1 MKQILTN
8 GIIQYRNAFI
18 DMQTGELYT
27 YGEDS
32 VTAPKKI
39 AEDLYYYD
47 CVEKRPN
54 YDGYYE
60 SEWVYSEEETA

>member
-39 AEDLYYYD
+39 AED
-47 CVEKRPN
+47 
-54 YDGYYE
+54 
-60 SEWVYSEEETA
+60 